1 MNKIENIENQTK
13 NPHFQIIV
21 DIAIILLISV
31 CALSIYNDYWL
42 FEHASKKNLLAIH
55 FDMFSFYYLLVFAL
69 FMCVVPN
76 ALEFF
81 SGRSFLHKY
90 TSERQLP
97 AKLVRVLKIIIT
109 TAIIVLCSVMFS
121 DNYSR
126 VEFYDNGI
134 IVEYNKDNQI
144 VNEYSKG
151 DIDVVELKADYGR
164 SGRHVYYKAVA
175 NIYINDSYYTLNQGN
190 YIAPD
195 NFAVNPETER
205 NLYGLKKVKEIFSD
219 KIKINTENL
228 DILFEVERYDY
239 TKSQAK
245 ELCDI
250 FEVDYNEM
258 MLWLEEEW
266 GIVLEEDV

>member
-1 MNKIENIENQTK
+1 MNKNRNIDIQIK
-13 NPHFQIIV
+13 NINFQRIV
-21 DIAIILLISV
+21 DIAIILLLSV
-31 CALSIYNDYWL
+31 ILLGIYSDYWL
-42 FEHASKKNLLAIH
+42 FEHASKENLLAIH

-81 SGRSFLHKY
+81 SGRSFLHRHTYESK
-90 TSERQLP
+90 LP
-97 AKLVRVLKIIIT
+97 AKLVRSLKIIT
-109 TAIIVLCSVMFS
+109 ATAIIVLCSVTFA
-121 DNYSR
+121 DKYSR
-126 VEFYDNGI
+126 VEFYDNGR

-144 VNEYSKG
+144 VNEYSKD
-151 DIDVVELKADYGR
+151 DIDAVELKADHGH

-175 NIYINDSYYTLNQGN
+175 NIYINDSYYRLIQEN

-195 NFAVNPETER
+195 DFDVNPETER
-205 NLYGLKKVKEIFSD
+205 CLYGLKKVKEIFSD

-228 DILFEVERYDY
+228 DILFEVEHYDY

-245 ELCDI
+245 ELCEI
-250 FEVDYNEM
+250 FEVDYDEM

-266 GIVLEEDV
+266 GIVLEDD